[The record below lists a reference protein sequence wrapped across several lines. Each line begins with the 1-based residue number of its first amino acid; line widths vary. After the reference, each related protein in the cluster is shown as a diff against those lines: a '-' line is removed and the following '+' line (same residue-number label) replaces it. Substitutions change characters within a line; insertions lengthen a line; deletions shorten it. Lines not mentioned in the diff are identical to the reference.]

1 MKLQAHL
8 ELSDFDLIFFESL
21 IRQLLFELEK

>member
-1 MKLQAHL
+1 MKPQAHL
-8 ELSDFDLIFFESL
+8 EISDFDLIFFESL

>member
-8 ELSDFDLIFFESL
+8 EISDFDLIFFVSL